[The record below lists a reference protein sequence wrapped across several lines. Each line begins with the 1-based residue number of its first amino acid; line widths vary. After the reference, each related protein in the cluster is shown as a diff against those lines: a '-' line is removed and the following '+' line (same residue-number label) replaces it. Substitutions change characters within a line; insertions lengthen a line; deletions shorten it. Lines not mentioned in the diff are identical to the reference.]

1 MSLRGS
7 LKVKE
12 FFVGA
17 TALNCNTL
25 IAFGNSGT
33 KHTVK
38 TSETKVKTAS
48 GSEVAVVMLPAGLVF
63 WFGHCHMFGLDLN
76 LNLGYSLETI
86 HAASTRSYV
95 IGLL

>member
-25 IAFGNSGT
+25 ITFSNSGT

-63 WFGHCHMFGLDLN
+63 WFGRCHCHMFGLDLN

-86 HAASTRSYV
+86 HAASTRS
-95 IGLL
+95 